1 MSSICGVMDR
11 IFGDESF
18 EFLTWETSTGAG
30 VKVAISDTGID
41 ESHPDL
47 VSRVSEGVY
56 FTGTDSSFDDNGHGA
71 HVSGTVAPSAS
82 LYSAKVL
89 SSTGAVC
96 VGASV
101 SIEIYFNDG
110 SSPYFT
116 GTSTADTSQ
125 SPSSPLSMRRRELI
139 RYGRECHSS
148 RLRLRRCISGQ
159 LL

>member
-1 MSSICGVMDR
+1 MDR

-47 VSRVSEGVY
+47 VGRVSEGVY

-101 SIEIYFNDG
+101 STEIYFNDC

-116 GTSTADTSQ
+116 GTITTDTSRVAKFTVVNA
-125 SPSSPLSMRRRELI
+125 PSGTYLTVIANVTAVGFAQDGVFPDNSYEK
-139 RYGRECHSS
+139 E
-148 RLRLRRCISGQ
+148 
-159 LL
+159 